1 MPYTLDDI
9 KKKMEQ
15 DAKMNQKSGDNSL
28 LIQVKNNSAEKPIK
42 KEVKQRVEK
51 EVQPQKKE
59 QEDKFTI
66 YIKRAALVIG
76 LVLVTILLTSLL
88 VKLISVMFQ

>member
-1 MPYTLDDI
+1 MPYTLNDI

-15 DAKMNQKSGDNSL
+15 DAKMKQKSGDNSL
-28 LIQVKNNSAEKPIK
+28 LIQVENNSTEKPIK
-42 KEVKQRVEK
+42 KEVKQRVKK
-51 EVQPQKKE
+51 EVQPKKKE

-66 YIKRAALVIG
+66 YIKRASLVIG
-76 LVLVTILLTSLL
+76 LVLGTILLTSLL